1 MTNDKLNRLVLFIY
15 LIPVFGFFPAWWMLY
30 RGQGTPEERSI
41 GRLAMTLALMWLSG
55 YILLGTGM
63 QYSELPNLS
72 LWIANSVLT
81 TTYFLVNFGL
91 MVRLW
96 RHKPLWLP
104 GISRLGD
111 RLP

>member
-15 LIPVFGFFPAWWMLY
+15 LIPVFGFFPAWWTLY
-30 RGQGTPEERSI
+30 RGQGTPKEKSI
-41 GRLAMTLALMWLSG
+41 SRLAIALALMWLSG

-63 QYSELPNLS
+63 QYSELPHLS
-72 LWIANSVLT
+72 LWIANSAFT

-91 MVRLW
+91 MIRLW
-96 RHKPLWLP
+96 LNKPLWLP
-104 GISRLGD
+104 GISRIGD